1 MLLRVPRNDGRN
13 HAGAAMTS
21 QTYATPAL
29 LDPPPTALEPPE
41 ALDPPPTAVEALGD
55 RFFDAALATME
66 LATVHLGLRLGL
78 YRALQELGPVTAGQL
93 AAHVDGDERYV
104 REWLEQ
110 QAVAELL
117 ACTNDADSPQE
128 RRYELP
134 AATALVL
141 LEAEDPAYLGPL
153 SHLALGTLL
162 GLPELTTAFRTGEGV
177 PFHAYGAELRHGLGH
192 LNGAT
197 FDRSLTRW
205 IAAMPDIEQRLQAP
219 HGAAVLDVGC
229 GLGRSSLAIARAY
242 PNVRVHGIDLDT
254 TSVAEAQETA
264 AREGRADRVTFAVQ
278 DAATLPS
285 DTEER
290 YDLVTVFEALHDMG
304 DPVGAL
310 AASRR
315 QLRVGGAVLI
325 ADQLTRERY
334 AADGDPME
342 RFQYGFS
349 VLHCLPATRA
359 EEHVVA
365 HGTVIRAATVA
376 GWATE
381 AGFEQ
386 SHVLDIE
393 DPFWRF
399 YRL

>member
-1 MLLRVPRNDGRN
+1 MTAQT
-13 HAGAAMTS
+13 HATH
-21 QTYATPAL
+21 AL
-29 LDPPPTALEPPE
+29 LDPSPPAVEPPDP
-41 ALDPPPTAVEALGD
+41 LDPSRAVEALTD
-55 RFFDAALATME
+55 RLFAAAIATME
-66 LATVHLGLRLGL
+66 LATLHLGLRLGL
-78 YRALQELGPVTAGQL
+78 YQALHELGPVTAAQL
-93 AAHVDGDERYV
+93 AAHVDGDERYL

-117 ACTNDADSPQE
+117 TCPNEGAPPQT

-134 AATALVL
+134 AATELVL

-153 SHLALGTLL
+153 SHLVVGTLL
-162 GLPELTTAFRTGEGV
+162 GLPELATAFRTGSGV
-177 PFHAYGAELRHGLGH
+177 PFHAYGAELRRGLGH

-197 FDRSLTRW
+197 FDRALAGW
-205 IAAMPDIEQRLQAP
+205 IGAMPDIDQRLRAP
-219 HGAAVLDVGC
+219 HGAAVLDIGC
-229 GLGRSSLAIARAY
+229 GIGRSTLALARAY
-242 PNVRVHGIDLDT
+242 PNATVRGIDLDAA
-254 TSVAEAQETA
+254 SVAEAREAA
-264 AREGRADRVTFAVQ
+264 ARAGLADRVTFAVQ
-278 DAATLPS
+278 DAAALAS
-285 DTEER
+285 DDGQR
-290 YDLVTVFEALHDMG
+290 YDLVTIFEALHDTG

-315 QLRVGGAVLI
+315 HLRAGGAVLI
-325 ADQLTRERY
+325 ADQLTRDRY

-365 HGTVIRAATVA
+365 HGTVIRASTIAD
-376 GWATE
+376 WAAE
-381 AGFEQ
+381 AGFGRTQ
-386 SHVLDIE
+386 VLDIE